1 MEPMDGAPTGQ
12 IGDIL
17 SIRLS
22 KDSSMLQTSG
32 NRNPCIHAINRCA
45 SRTKKGSFS
54 QSGCRGPTGQSRA
67 ALEVGLTTLQPQDE
81 CAQSTQARITGEA
94 MLRGKC

>member
-1 MEPMDGAPTGQ
+1 MDGAPTGQ

-17 SIRLS
+17 NIRLT

-32 NRNPCIHAINRCA
+32 NRNPCSHAVNRCS

-54 QSGCRGPTGQSRA
+54 QSGCRGPTGPSRE
-67 ALEVGLTTLQPQDE
+67 ALEVGLIILQPLE
-81 CAQSTQARITGEA
+81 
-94 MLRGKC
+94 

>member
-17 SIRLS
+17 NIRLT

-45 SRTKKGSFS
+45 GRTKKGSFS
-54 QSGCRGPTGQSRA
+54 QSGRRGPTGHSKE
-67 ALEVGLTTLQPQDE
+67 ALEVGLIILQPLE
-81 CAQSTQARITGEA
+81 
-94 MLRGKC
+94 

>member
-1 MEPMDGAPTGQ
+1 MDGASTGQ

-17 SIRLS
+17 NIRLT

-32 NRNPCIHAINRCA
+32 NRNPCIHAVNRCS

-54 QSGCRGPTGQSRA
+54 QSGCRGPTGPSRE
-67 ALEVGLTTLQPQDE
+67 ALEVGLIILQPLE
-81 CAQSTQARITGEA
+81 
-94 MLRGKC
+94 

>member
-1 MEPMDGAPTGQ
+1 MDGAPTGQ

-17 SIRLS
+17 NIRLT

-32 NRNPCIHAINRCA
+32 NRNLCIHAVNRCA

-54 QSGCRGPTGQSRA
+54 QSGCRGPTGPSRE
-67 ALEVGLTTLQPQDE
+67 ALEVGLIILQPLE
-81 CAQSTQARITGEA
+81 
-94 MLRGKC
+94 